1 MDDMSPVA
9 RRPRGRAHRSRP
21 ALLVAIVAPSLMLSG
36 CGVIITQGPP
46 ANHTELTSITCTE
59 SDKAPAFDVIF
70 GGIMVLGAVLSATRD
85 HDPVAERDDAWLLRK
100 DQITA
105 TYATVA
111 AGSGISAYLGFRK
124 TAGCRE
130 ARRALAERLGPGR

>member
-1 MDDMSPVA
+1 MDEKRPVS
-9 RRPRGRAHRSRP
+9 RRPRSITARSRVATLVTTA
-21 ALLVAIVAPSLMLSG
+21 ALPLVLGG
-36 CGVIITQGPP
+36 CGVILTHGPP
-46 ANHTELTSITCTE
+46 ANHTERASFTCTE
-59 SDKAPAFDVIF
+59 SNEAPALDVIF
-70 GGIMVLGAVLSATRD
+70 GGIMVLGAILSATRD

-124 TAGCRE
+124 TARCRE
-130 ARRALAERLGPGR
+130 ARRALAERLAPAR